1 MSQGMTEN
9 RIGEWILDAAFR
21 IHRNLGPG
29 LLESVYEAV
38 LAYELEKSDLRV
50 ERQVAI
56 PIVYGN
62 MRFEEGFRADLVVE
76 RKVIVELKCVE
87 TLDNAHKRQLLTYL
101 RLTGLRLG
109 LFLNFSD
116 RLMKHG
122 ITRVI
127 NGLVGVN

>member
-1 MSQGMTEN
+1 MTEN

-38 LAYELEKSDLRV
+38 LAYELEKSDLRG

-87 TLDNAHKRQLLTYL
+87 TLNNAHKKQLLTYL

-109 LFLNFSD
+109 LLLNFSD